1 EGAID
6 LQASIDRVMTPA
18 PYCLP
23 STASAFDAAMAMT
36 REHIG
41 HICVMEGERLLGVVS
56 ERDLFA
62 LQRVD
67 LVHLARAIA
76 NSPDVTELV
85 RLRREIHRL
94 VDSMLAHGASAGQL
108 THIITLLNDQT
119 VCRVI
124 ELCLR
129 SHGDPQIPPFTW
141 LCFGSEARGEQ
152 TLHTDQD
159 NGILFEAEDDRQAES
174 IRQQLLPLARRIN
187 QTLAECGFAL
197 CPGNIMASNPQLCL
211 SRREW
216 HRRFAQC
223 IRSAT

>member
-1 EGAID
+1 TSTAAMPLGIFTLRDLRRLVAEGAID

-94 VDSMLAHGASAGQL
+94 VDSMLAHGASASQL

-129 SHGDPQIPPFTW
+129 SHGDPQISPFTW

-159 NGILFEAEDDRQAES
+159 N
-174 IRQQLLPLARRIN
+174 
-187 QTLAECGFAL
+187 
-197 CPGNIMASNPQLCL
+197 
-211 SRREW
+211 
-216 HRRFAQC
+216 
-223 IRSAT
+223 